1 MFDYALYLV
10 PYILKE
16 RDENMVESKE
26 ISTKIENLRGYLYQ
40 LIGQNTSL
48 IEKEV
53 VMVSQELDKILNEYN
68 VIINKKIA

>member
-1 MFDYALYLV
+1 
-10 PYILKE
+10 
-16 RDENMVESKE
+16 MVESKE